1 MVILRAYSALFCAV
15 IFPETRHETKRTMKP
30 LKEVSSNF
38 EQRGHRAL
46 LATMLAI
53 IVASPMVPQ
62 HGAFKYLLA
71 VFFAL
76 VLLTAIRTVAREAI
90 YYRIALVL
98 AVVAF
103 LPQVGVLFDDSRW
116 LEILRLISMM
126 LFLFWV
132 SALLLRDIIVRSRNV
147 SGELI
152 FGAINIYLMIG
163 LAFAFVYGLLE
174 FIQPGSFTGLDGFP
188 ESQGSIIQ
196 FVYFSYV
203 TLSTL
208 GYGDISP
215 LTPLATTTAYTQ
227 AIFGQLY
234 LAILVARLVGLYI
247 SKQADN

>member
-1 MVILRAYSALFCAV
+1 
-15 IFPETRHETKRTMKP
+15 MKP
-30 LKEVSSNF
+30 LKEVRRNF
-38 EQRGHRAL
+38 EQKGHRAL
-46 LATMLAI
+46 LVTMLAV
-53 IVASPMVPQ
+53 IVASPMVSQ
-62 HGAFKYLLA
+62 LEFFKYLLA
-71 VFFAL
+71 VFLAL
-76 VLLTAIRTVAREAI
+76 VLLTAIRTVAKEAL
-90 YYRIALVL
+90 YYRIALIL
-98 AVVAF
+98 AVGAF

-116 LEILRLISMM
+116 LEVLRLLSMM

-132 SALLLRDIIVRSRNV
+132 SALLLRDIIVRSHNV

-152 FGAINIYLMIG
+152 FGAINIYLMVG

-174 FIQPGSFTGLDGFP
+174 LLQPASFAGLDGFP

-215 LTPLATTTAYTQ
+215 LTPMATTTTYME